1 MLPQYKIDFIK
12 FLVKSDALKF
22 GEFTLK
28 SGRKAP
34 YFLNAGSFCSGE
46 QVYKLGR
53 FYAQAFVDLAIEAD
67 VVFGPAYKG
76 IPLSVALTSVL
87 FSDFSTD
94 LTYCFNRKEAKNYGD
109 AKGLLVGAELK
120 KSTKVLLV
128 DDVITAGTAV
138 REVLDILKENGDPKV
153 VGVLIMLNR
162 MEKNNEGVDAVQAL
176 EDEYGLKVY
185 SIVNL
190 DEVIEVLYN
199 QEIDGKVYIDEPKM
213 QAIQAYRS
221 QYGI

>member
-1 MLPQYKIDFIK
+1 MIPQYKVDFIK

-46 QVYKLGR
+46 QVYKLAR
-53 FYAQAFVDLAIEAD
+53 FYAQAYVEAGIDVD

-76 IPLSVALTSVL
+76 IPLSVSMASVL
-87 FSDFSTD
+87 FSDFSTNV
-94 LTYCFNRKEAKNYGD
+94 TYCFNRKEAKNYGD
-109 AKGLLVGAELK
+109 AKGVLVGGELK
-120 KSTKVLLV
+120 KTTNVLLI

-153 VGVLIMLNR
+153 KGVLIMLNR
-162 MEKNNEGVDAVQAL
+162 MEKNNEGVDAVRAL
-176 EDEYGLKVY
+176 EDEFGLNVY
-185 SIVNL
+185 SIINL
-190 DEVIEVLYN
+190 DDVIEVLYN
-199 QEIDGKVYIDEPKM
+199 QEIDGNVYIDDPKM